1 MSLRPTNRLPDLS
14 WTSTCWPE
22 TCALRDKVQQED
34 PRDDHGASPP
44 SVGRHEGSRLAKAL
58 VPQVPIDLIR
68 GLTAPAGWWERRG
81 AGRLVARAPFQ
92 YALSTR
98 AGCECIAHVLEGI
111 TELHPEL
118 TNTSIDGISAFDM
131 ISRESML
138 RGLLEVEGGGAALP
152 FVRVFHGS
160 SSEHL
165 WEDDEG
171 TVHRIPQGE
180 GRTGRCHDASV
191 VCSWAA
197 RRFGGH
203 PQADEPRRV
212 SDGHD
217 DVFMAT
223 PPARVG
229 PMYAVVHE
237 ELYARCHPG
246 HGKTKV
252 WNQVGVRPVVA
263 SRSPASPTQKP
274 WCGQVP

>member
-1 MSLRPTNRLPDLS
+1 MVGATWCGAFGRTGTLPVCPLDEGRVRVYCS
-14 WTSTCWPE
+14 CS
-22 TCALRDKVQQED
+22 
-34 PRDDHGASPP
+34 
-44 SVGRHEGSRLAKAL
+44 GRHHR
-58 VPQVPIDLIR
+58 PPPRIDH
-68 GLTAPAGWWERRG
+68 
-81 AGRLVARAPFQ
+81 
-92 YALSTR
+92 
-98 AGCECIAHVLEGI
+98 HVV
-111 TELHPEL
+111 
-118 TNTSIDGISAFDM
+118 DM
-131 ISRESML
+131 ISCESML

-160 SSEHL
+160 PSEHL

-203 PQADEPRRV
+203 PQADELRRV

-217 DVFMAT
+217 DVYMST

-229 PMYAVVHE
+229 PMYAVVQE